1 MRYKVIG
8 PVAILQEDAIIG
20 LSGYQ
25 AFNKRFHV
33 EPVEGGGFRVK
44 AKNVKFG
51 YRETVDVIDGYID
64 PKSPALEPIGKAEP
78 MLGPTDDMKAEADRM
93 GIRFGLGIGAKT
105 LGAWIASAKA
115 GATKINATEASA
127 KAETKA
133 AAKLARA
140 EAAKARKGNRNGR

>member
-51 YRETVDVIDGYID
+51 YREIVDVIDGYID
-64 PKSPALEPIGKAEP
+64 PKSTTLEPIGKAEP
-78 MLGPTDDMKAEADRM
+78 MLGPTDDMKAEAADL
-93 GIRFGLGIGAKT
+93 GIRFGLGVGAKT
-105 LGAWIASAKA
+105 LGARIAKA
-115 GATKINATEASA
+115 KASATKINAAQASA
-127 KAETKA
+127 KAEAKA
-133 AAKLARA
+133 EAIAARDN
-140 EAAKARKGNRNGR
+140 AAKARKRK

>member
-51 YRETVDVIDGYID
+51 YREVVDVIDGYID
-64 PKSPALEPIGKAEP
+64 PKSTVLEPVGKAESMP
-78 MLGPTDDMKAEADRM
+78 GPSDELKAEADRM

-105 LGAWIASAKA
+105 LGAWIAKAKV
-115 GATKINATEASA
+115 GAAKINAAEASA

-133 AAKLARA
+133 AKAA
-140 EAAKARKGNRNGR
+140 AAKARKGNRNGR